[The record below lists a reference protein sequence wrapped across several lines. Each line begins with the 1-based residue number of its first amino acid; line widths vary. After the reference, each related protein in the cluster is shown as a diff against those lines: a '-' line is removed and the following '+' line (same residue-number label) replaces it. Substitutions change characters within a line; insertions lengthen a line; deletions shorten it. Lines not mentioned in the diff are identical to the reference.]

1 MIYVVPS
8 LLLRQSSMIYLP
20 LHAVGNRRQ
29 FILVH
34 VCFSEIRATIPGRG
48 KRPAPVSTDQPH
60 KHFRKE
66 STNHDYCKGKL

>member
-20 LHAVGNRRQ
+20 LHAVGNRRY

-34 VCFSEIRATIPGRG
+34 VCFSDIRATIPGRD
-48 KRPAPVSTDQPH
+48 KRPAPVSTDHPH
-60 KHFRKE
+60 KQLRKE
-66 STNHDYCKGKL
+66 LTNHDYCEGKL